1 MCRLFGFRSV
11 IQSQVHSSLVE
22 AENALGIQ
30 SGSHPDGWGVAYY
43 VQSSPHVVKSAQ
55 AAIGDAIFK
64 RVSGVVSS
72 QTVVAHIRKTT
83 VGDNNI
89 LNTHPFQY
97 GRWIFAHN
105 GNITDFKEKRQDLM
119 ARVSPKFRRF
129 ILGETDSELIFYFL
143 LSHLASK
150 CNLGDRTIEH
160 NLLQD
165 SLQESIET
173 LIKHAGKPA
182 PKDNCGEEAT
192 YYTFILTNGQN
203 MVGYQG
209 GKNLYYS
216 TYKTRC
222 GDRDTCPSF
231 SPECEAATKTGYI
244 NHLIFSSEPLSG
256 ENIWIPLSPG
266 EMVGVDEHMQLKIHK
281 TIP

>member
-11 IQSQVHSSLVE
+11 IQSQVHSSLVD

-30 SGSHPDGWGVAYY
+30 SDSHPDGWGVAYY
-43 VQSSPHVVKSAQ
+43 VENSPHLVKSAQ

-83 VGDNNI
+83 VGNNNI

-97 GRWIFAHN
+97 GNWVFAHN
-105 GNITDFKEKRQDLM
+105 GNIKDFKDKRDELM
-119 ARVSPKFRRF
+119 ARVSPSLRRF

-143 LSHLASK
+143 LSHLSTK
-150 CNLGDRTIEH
+150 CNLGDKSIEH
-160 NLLQD
+160 SLLTD
-165 SLQESIET
+165 SLNESMQE
-173 LIKHAGKPA
+173 LFKVAGKPA
-182 PKDNCGEEAT
+182 LKDDSGEDAT
-192 YYTFILTNGQN
+192 YYTFILTNGNN

-216 TYKTRC
+216 AYKTRC
-222 GDRDTCPSF
+222 GDRDSCPSF
-231 SPECEAATKTGYI
+231 SPECEAQTKTGYI

-256 ENIWIPLSPG
+256 ENTWLALKKGQMIS
-266 EMVGVDEHMQLKIHK
+266 VDQHMLLKISG
-281 TIP
+281 T

>member
-11 IQSQVHSSLVE
+11 IQSQVHSSLVD

-30 SGSHPDGWGVAYY
+30 SGGHPDGWGVAYY
-43 VQSSPHVVKSAQ
+43 VQNSPHVVKSAKS
-55 AAIGDAIFK
+55 ALNDSIFK
-64 RVSGVVSS
+64 KVSGIVSS

-89 LNTHPFQY
+89 LNTHPFQF
-97 GRWIFAHN
+97 GSWIFAHN
-105 GNITDFKEKRQDLM
+105 GNITDFKDKRQDLL
-119 ARVSPKFRRF
+119 ARVNPNFRRF
-129 ILGETDSELIFYFL
+129 ILGDTDSELIFYFI
-143 LSHLASK
+143 LSHLSSK
-150 CNLGDRTIEH
+150 FDLSDRSIEQDR
-160 NLLQD
+160 LSD
-165 SLQESIET
+165 SLQESLEQ
-173 LIKHAGKPA
+173 LIKHAGQPA
-182 PKDNCGEEAT
+182 PKDDSGETAT

-216 TYKTRC
+216 TYKTKC
-222 GDRDTCPSF
+222 GDRDSCPSF

-256 ENIWIPLSPG
+256 ENIWIPLDKG
-266 EMVGVDEHMQLKIHK
+266 QLIGVDQHMRLKI
-281 TIP
+281 IDS